1 MLRTPHRMCRARVYC
16 VCVAFGLTYAC
27 LCLATYPTF
36 YSKIPLSLLFSF
48 SLRSVKPKKTLAEA
62 LSALVPITPLRNR
75 SFSPLD
81 EDNLILSPAC
91 TPAAK
96 EVRFSFSFSDSI
108 CRSTFKRR
116 YLCRVAAYRSC
127 WDRRLH
133 GVHVYGVVLVALLH
147 GSPHEF

>member
-1 MLRTPHRMCRARVYC
+1 MFTVYASHLDLPMH
-16 VCVAFGLTYAC
+16 VCVSRHISDILFQN
-27 LCLATYPTF
+27 PF
-36 YSKIPLSLLFSF
+36 LSFFLSSLSF

-96 EVRFSFSFSDSI
+96 EVRFSFSDSI

-133 GVHVYGVVLVALLH
+133 GVHVYGVVLVALLD

>member
-1 MLRTPHRMCRARVYC
+1 MSVSRDI
-16 VCVAFGLTYAC
+16 
-27 LCLATYPTF
+27 YPTF
-36 YSKIPLSLLFSF
+36 YSKIPLSFSRSFSLLFSF

-96 EVRFSFSFSDSI
+96 EVRFSFSDSI

-133 GVHVYGVVLVALLH
+133 GVHVYGVVLVALLD
-147 GSPHEF
+147 GSHTSFDPQFRCFDPLAPFLLFS